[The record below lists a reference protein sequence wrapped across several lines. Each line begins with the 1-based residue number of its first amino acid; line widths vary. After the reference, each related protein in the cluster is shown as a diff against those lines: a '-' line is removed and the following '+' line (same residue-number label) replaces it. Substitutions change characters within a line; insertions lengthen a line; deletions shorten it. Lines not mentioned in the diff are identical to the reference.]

1 MSQLAP
7 PALELDEEEKEKLLK
22 LLGRHSTPQE
32 IALRA
37 KIVILASS
45 GKNHR
50 QIARELNIG
59 RLKARRWRERWI
71 EKKKKGI
78 EVIERLQD
86 EERSGAPATFS
97 MEQVLKLFKLAC
109 DDPKEYQRPISHW
122 TERELADEMS
132 RQNIV
137 ETISPRHV
145 GRLLAEAEIKPHQ
158 SGYWLNPPPTQNSM
172 RRSKTSV
179 KSI

>member
-1 MSQLAP
+1 MSKFVP
-7 PALELDEEEKEKLLK
+7 PARELDREEREKLLQ
-22 LLGRHSTPQE
+22 LLSRHSTPQE
-32 IALRA
+32 IALRV
-37 KIVILASS
+37 KIIILASS

-158 SGYWLNPPPTQNSM
+158 SG
-172 RRSKTSV
+172 
-179 KSI
+179 